1 MKITKEKNKITA
13 SEAERFF
20 RMVFRYR
27 KVNETESNLPYEK
40 SRDDWLFYGKAIL
53 RIIKEIK
60 K

>member
-13 SEAERFF
+13 
-20 RMVFRYR
+20 
-27 KVNETESNLPYEK
+27 EK
-40 SRDDWLFYGKAIL
+40 NRDDWLFYGKAIL